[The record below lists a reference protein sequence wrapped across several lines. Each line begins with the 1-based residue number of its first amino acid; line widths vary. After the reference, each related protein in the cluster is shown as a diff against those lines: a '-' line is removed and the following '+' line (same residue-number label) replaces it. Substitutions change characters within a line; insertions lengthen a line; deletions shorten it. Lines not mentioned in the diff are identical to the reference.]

1 MAIKIWTALGLGK
14 EATPADLSSQRS
26 SAAHIRRQ
34 TRTTGKRDRRLR
46 VRASKERRRG
56 TTDRVSKPKPA
67 PVARRAP
74 RGTDL

>member
-1 MAIKIWTALGLGK
+1 MPIKIWTALGLGK
-14 EATPADLSSQRS
+14 ETSPTDLASQRS

-46 VRASKERRRG
+46 VKASKARRRG
-56 TTDRVSKPKPA
+56 AEERISKPKPP
-67 PVARRAP
+67 PVARKAP